1 MLPPVVI
8 SNKPDF
14 FINTMAFEQPV
25 LWLGI
30 SGFSPE
36 QNRHLNL
43 LLGHLP
49 SDSPS
54 WHSGPFSEADAWLVC
69 GERSRR
75 LSPNTL
81 KILAGMPSERAML
94 LNLGEVDRPIAFSL
108 PLNSKDLVPL
118 YTFDPSSSVSLGK
131 VLAQMEGRLRTL
143 RARFVL
149 GGQLIA
155 RESELLPGIY
165 HVSHQGV
172 LLAVMDFQNWR
183 IGISPSAEPADFEQ
197 ARWDKRPLEAR
208 DIPAHFLSSSL
219 TELRWIYA
227 QRTKRDVLPARYKTL
242 PLYFRRAPGVPLRW
256 LKDAQLELLRE
267 LSAGAA
273 TFESLAQRTG
283 WSRSQL
289 ARDLASL
296 YFAGSVT
303 TTPEKANTA
312 GFKGDDGPTSEDPAN
327 NLDWALSRDHGSA
340 TEQQGRPL
348 RELDPTVPV
357 RLGRN

>member
-1 MLPPVVI
+1 
-8 SNKPDF
+8 
-14 FINTMAFEQPV
+14 MAFEQPV
-25 LWLGI
+25 LWVGI

-36 QNRHLNL
+36 QNKHLNL
-43 LLGHLP
+43 LLSHLP
-49 SDSPS
+49 PDSPA

-94 LNLGEVDRPIAFSL
+94 LNLEEVDRPIAFSL
-108 PLNSKDLVPL
+108 PLSSDDLVPL

-131 VLAQMEGRLRTL
+131 VLEQLEGRLRTL
-143 RARFVL
+143 RSRFVL

-155 RESELLPGIY
+155 RESELRPGIY
-165 HVSHQGV
+165 HVTHKGT
-172 LLAVMDFQNWR
+172 LLAVMDFHDWR

-197 ARWDKRPLEAR
+197 ARWDKRPMAAR
-208 DIPAHFLSSSL
+208 DIPAHFLPSSL

-227 QRTKRDVLPARYKTL
+227 QRTKRDVLPPRYKTL
-242 PLYFRRAPGVPLRW
+242 PLYFRQAPGVPLRW
-256 LKDAQLELLRE
+256 LKDAQLVLLRE
-267 LSAGAA
+267 LSAGSG
-273 TFESLAQRTG
+273 TFESLVRRTG
-283 WSRSQL
+283 LSRPQL

-312 GFKGDDGPTSEDPAN
+312 GFSGDEGPLSVDPAN
-327 NLDWALSRDHGSA
+327 NLEWAQSRDHGSA
-340 TEQQGRPL
+340 TEQGGRPP
-348 RELDPTVPV
+348 RELDLTVPV
-357 RLGRN
+357 RLGCR